1 MIEILIDALYGT
13 GYRREVQPCV
23 PGLDKC
29 CRQEEDAAG
38 TVDNKES
45 RPVSAEID
53 LDKDIKALVDVFG
66 PLTEGKVIELTLSR
80 LLEICP
86 RRRRKQ
92 DAFITLR
99 NRLRA
104 YGVEL
109 RVIPNINVKDG
120 KNCK

>member
-1 MIEILIDALYGT
+1 MIEILINALYGT
-13 GYRREVQPCV
+13 RCSGEVQACV
-23 PGLDKC
+23 PSLDKC
-29 CRQEEDAAG
+29 CCRNEEEAG
-38 TVDNKES
+38 TIETKQS
-45 RPVSAEID
+45 GPVSSEID
-53 LDKDIKALVDVFG
+53 LDKDIKALEEVFG
-66 PLTEGKVIELTLSR
+66 PMADGKVIELTLSR

-99 NRLRA
+99 TRLRA

-109 RVIPNINVKDG
+109 RVIPNTNVKDG